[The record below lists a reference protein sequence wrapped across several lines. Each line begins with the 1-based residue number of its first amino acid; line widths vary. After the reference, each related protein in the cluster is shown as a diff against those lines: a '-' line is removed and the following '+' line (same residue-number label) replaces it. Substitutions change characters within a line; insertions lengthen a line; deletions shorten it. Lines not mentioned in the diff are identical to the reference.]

1 VTSAD
6 ILHQQRRTSGRQGRI
21 IMKKLLNTVSSTAG
35 LSLIGLALL
44 GAAV

>member
-1 VTSAD
+1 
-6 ILHQQRRTSGRQGRI
+6 
-21 IMKKLLNTVSSTAG
+21 MKKLLNTVSSTAG